1 MPHSSD
7 DAPGATVARHGLDY
21 GRPRLSLV
29 TTKLLAQS
37 YNDAIYM
44 LGEAS
49 EFKDTDTG
57 PTRCLSTYA
66 L

>member
-44 LGEAS
+44 LGVDCA
-49 EFKDTDTG
+49 
-57 PTRCLSTYA
+57 
-66 L
+66 